1 LTLNISQTATDMA
14 TVQLIGWPDHVL
26 LDAYV
31 GELVCMKTI
40 CLKTR
45 YPLNKA
51 VLMNYFGS
59 VVSFSLF

>member
-1 LTLNISQTATDMA
+1 MA

-40 CLKTR
+40 CLKAR

-51 VLMNYFGS
+51 VLMNYFGF